1 MGEER
6 ESHWMP
12 TFANQPPRRNYPA
25 VSAPGASKARSSSP
39 SAISPTSSDDEG
51 SSSGGITNRCSPKA
65 VHNIVSKFS
74 EFKKELVR
82 QIGFGGLLEVP
93 CISKV
98 NLKLSSWLLSR
109 LDTDESCLVFSESR
123 RIYVHE
129 KDIGIVFGIPC
140 GDIDV
145 SSAEISPEQLD
156 GIRNT
161 CGLCGKDSL
170 SFKSLEYVL
179 QKHIDDRSSRL
190 ELDRFKIS
198 FVIFVMG
205 HLLAPSANHNHGNC
219 DFWAALKDTEMIY
232 RFNWCRYMYSYVM
245 EAA

>member
-1 MGEER
+1 M
-6 ESHWMP
+6 
-12 TFANQPPRRNYPA
+12 
-25 VSAPGASKARSSSP
+25 
-39 SAISPTSSDDEG
+39 
-51 SSSGGITNRCSPKA
+51 
-65 VHNIVSKFS
+65 SKFS
-74 EFKKELVR
+74 EFKKEMVR
-82 QIGFGGLLEVP
+82 QIGLSGLLEVP

-98 NLKLSSWLLSR
+98 NLKLSAWLLSR
-109 LDTDESCLVFSESR
+109 LDTDESCLIFSESR

-179 QKHIDDRSSRL
+179 LKHVDDKSSRL
-190 ELDRFKIS
+190 QLDRFKIS
-198 FVIFVMG
+198 FVVFVME
-205 HLLAPSANHNHGNC
+205 HLLAPLAKHNHGNC
-219 DFWAALKDTEMIY
+219 DIWGALKDTELIGT
-232 RFNWCRYMYSYVM
+232 RCL
-245 EAA
+245 

>member
-1 MGEER
+1 M
-6 ESHWMP
+6 
-12 TFANQPPRRNYPA
+12 
-25 VSAPGASKARSSSP
+25 
-39 SAISPTSSDDEG
+39 
-51 SSSGGITNRCSPKA
+51 
-65 VHNIVSKFS
+65 SKFS

-82 QIGFGGLLEVP
+82 DIGFGGLLEVH
-93 CISKV
+93 
-98 NLKLSSWLLSR
+98 NLKLSAWLLSR

-123 RIYVHE
+123 HIYVHE

-145 SSAEISPEQLD
+145 SSIDISPEQLD
-156 GIRNT
+156 DIRNT
-161 CGLCGKDSL
+161 CGLCGKDSR

-219 DFWAALKDTEMIY
+219 DFWAALKDTDMIY